1 MAGGTWE
8 NQNKVR
14 PGVYINTASERK
26 SMTAVGERGTVAIPL
41 TLGWGQSKEVLTIHV
56 GDDVK
61 ELLGYD
67 ITAPEML
74 LLREAFKRAK
84 TVKLYRLANG
94 VKAQGNIGD
103 ITLEAKYSGIR
114 GNDIKVSIEANIDD
128 PTKFKVRTFVANEEV
143 HRQVASTAG
152 DLVSND
158 WVHFE
163 AKTPD
168 AALTETAGVPL
179 TGGADGN
186 ASYQDYVDF
195 LTAID
200 AHEFNAISIP
210 YEGQESH
217 KLNPLVLAQ
226 IKRWREEEGRKVQ
239 VVVAKYR
246 ADYEGVITVKNG
258 VVLEDGIKL
267 DSAQATVWTA
277 AATASA
283 GANESLTYQSYEGA
297 VDANPRLTNKQ
308 IEEALTAGE
317 FVFVYNNNRVIVE
330 QDINSFVSYTEKKR
344 KHFSK
349 NRVIRTLDGIAN
361 DSKRIY
367 ETQYIGK
374 VDNNADGRNLFKQE
388 LIRLLE
394 LYQGMNAVQN
404 FDAQKDV
411 TVEPGKESDSVT
423 VDVYI
428 QPVDAIEKIYMQVEV
443 K

>member
-26 SMTAVGERGTVAIPL
+26 SMTAVGERGTVALPL
-41 TLGWGQSKEVLTIHV
+41 TLGWGPSKEILTINV
-56 GDDVK
+56 GDDLKNV
-61 ELLGYD
+61 LGYD
-67 ITAPEML
+67 ITAQEML

-114 GNDIKVSIEANIDD
+114 GNDIKVSVEANIDD
-128 PTKFKVRTFVANEEV
+128 PTKFIVKTFVANEEV
-143 HRQVASTAG
+143 HRQIASNAG
-152 DLVSND
+152 DLSSNN
-158 WVHFE
+158 WVNFE
-163 AKTPD
+163 AKMPD
-168 AALTETAGVPL
+168 APLTETAGVPL
-179 TGGADGN
+179 TGGTNGDATF
-186 ASYQDYVDF
+186 QDYLDF
-195 LTAID
+195 MAAID
-200 AHEFNAISIP
+200 AHEFHTIAIP
-210 YEGQESH
+210 YEGQESS

-226 IKRWREEEGRKVQ
+226 IKEWREEEGRKVQ
-239 VVVAKYR
+239 AIVANFK
-246 ADYEGVITVKNG
+246 ADYEGMINVKNG
-258 VVLEDGIKL
+258 IVLEDGTKL
-267 DSAQATVWTA
+267 GAAQATVWTA

-297 VDANPRLTNKQ
+297 VDAYPRFTNKQ

-317 FVFVYNNNRVIVE
+317 FVFTYNNDRVIVE
-330 QDINSFVSYTEKKR
+330 QDINSFTSYTEKKR
-344 KHFSK
+344 KHFTK

-394 LYQGMNAVQN
+394 LYQGMNALQN

-411 TVEPGKESDSVT
+411 TVEPGKDSDSVT

>member
-26 SMTAVGERGTVAIPL
+26 SMTAVGERGTVALPL
-41 TLGWGQSKEVLTIHV
+41 TLGWGPSKEILTINV
-56 GDDVK
+56 GDDLKNV
-61 ELLGYD
+61 LGYD
-67 ITAPEML
+67 ITAQEML

-179 TGGADGN
+179 TGGTNGDATF
-186 ASYQDYVDF
+186 QDYLDF
-195 LTAID
+195 MAAID
-200 AHEFNAISIP
+200 AHEFHTIAIP
-210 YEGQESH
+210 YEGQESS

-226 IKRWREEEGRKVQ
+226 IKEWREEEGRKVQ
-239 VVVAKYR
+239 AIVANFK
-246 ADYEGVITVKNG
+246 ADYEGMINVKNG
-258 VVLEDGIKL
+258 IVLEDGTKL
-267 DSAQATVWTA
+267 GAAQATVWTA

-297 VDANPRLTNKQ
+297 VDAYPRFTNKQ

-317 FVFVYNNNRVIVE
+317 FVFTYNNDRVIVE
-330 QDINSFVSYTEKKR
+330 QDINSFTSYTEKKR
-344 KHFSK
+344 KHFTK

-394 LYQGMNAVQN
+394 LYQGMNALQN

-411 TVEPGKESDSVT
+411 TVEPGKDSDSVT